1 DDESRSLGARH
12 RSRSGDL
19 SQVLRGDPSHFSSRG
34 FSFLEEFGRLVG
46 AIGFV
51 LLILSFY
58 FPQISFCYTERL
70 VRCVKIRRYIWK
82 LSVELFFVSYF
93 DWVLCDMFSTCLEV
107 LPTFAALFPFAKGL
121 ELENVRGL
129 Q

>member
-1 DDESRSLGARH
+1 MTSPDHSAPAIDP
-12 RSRSGDL
+12 DL
-19 SQVLRGDPSHFSSRG
+19 VISHKFS
-34 FSFLEEFGRLVG
+34 E
-46 AIGFV
+46 
-51 LLILSFY
+51 IL
-58 FPQISFCYTERL
+58 FCYTERL
-70 VRCVKIRRYIWK
+70 VRCVKIRRLSAYFPCSCYIWK